1 MKNDSKPAAG
11 DAERADLDSL
21 LSGSRDLLKARFPLP
36 ARRQRLASTPRR
48 IRRAALATGL
58 LAAFAVW
65 LADPVYRQEDY
76 ASSASTRQPVM
87 LADGTRLDLDVDSRV
102 TVRWGLRTRRAK
114 LTVGRVLFSV
124 APAWL
129 RPFEVTADTLRI
141 RVVGT
146 QFDVRRQD
154 HEVTVSV
161 AEGRVAVHGAD
172 AALELTAGQR
182 VASRAGQLGPIG
194 AVAPEAVLAW
204 RNGRLHFERTP
215 LAQALAELQAY
226 LGQPV
231 RAVGPAQGLEV
242 SGLFDSARAD
252 DFVATLP
259 EILPIIV
266 SRAADGALEI
276 RKK

>member
-1 MKNDSKPAAG
+1 VKDDRKPAAG
-11 DAERADLDSL
+11 NAERADLDSL
-21 LSGSRDLLKARFPLP
+21 LSSSRDLLKARFPLP
-36 ARRQRLASTPRR
+36 ARRQRPASPPRR
-48 IRRAALATGL
+48 MRRAALAAGL

-76 ASSASTRQPVM
+76 ASSATARQPVM
-87 LADGTRLDLDVDSRV
+87 LADGTRLDLDVASRV
-102 TVRWGLRTRRAK
+102 TMRWSLRTRQAE
-114 LTVGRVLFSV
+114 LTAGRVLFSV
-124 APAWL
+124 APARL

-154 HEVTVSV
+154 HDVTVNV
-161 AEGRVAVHGAD
+161 AEGRVAVQGAD

-182 VASRAGQLGPIG
+182 FASRAGQLGPIG
-194 AVAPEAVLAW
+194 AVTPEAVLAW
-204 RNGRLHFERTP
+204 RDGRVLFERTP

-226 LGQPV
+226 VGQPV
-231 RAVGPAQGLEV
+231 RAVGPAQALEV

-259 EILPIIV
+259 EILPVFI